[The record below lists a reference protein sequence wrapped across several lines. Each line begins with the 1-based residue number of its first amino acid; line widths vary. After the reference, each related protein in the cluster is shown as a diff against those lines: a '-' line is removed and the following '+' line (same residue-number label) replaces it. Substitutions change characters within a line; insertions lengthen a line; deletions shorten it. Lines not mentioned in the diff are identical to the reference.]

1 MGVGGLNGEGAVGK
15 GGFPEDPSYRSSVI
29 GGGDGESDDVFK
41 IQILNFKLLKRVSPR
56 DAACT
61 ACGGGAAATVLVV
74 ISGLG
79 EEDAVAFDAVDEAV
93 LLGDAP

>member
-1 MGVGGLNGEGAVGK
+1 
-15 GGFPEDPSYRSSVI
+15 
-29 GGGDGESDDVFK
+29 
-41 IQILNFKLLKRVSPR
+41 
-56 DAACT
+56 
-61 ACGGGAAATVLVV
+61 V